1 MFPETVTQSLNEAVV
16 SQAASLEPEERQALL
31 LQYVKK
37 AGVLWSLAG
46 TEGYVMLESQ
56 HSTENFSALLPVWPH
71 KDLVGLWQRSD
82 MPDAQPAEIGL
93 DDFMQTW
100 LPGLAKNHIGLV
112 IFPVG
117 EGQSGMVLSAEELQQ
132 SLLEE

>member
-1 MFPETVTQSLNEAVV
+1 MFPETVTQSLNEAIIG
-16 SQAASLEPEERQALL
+16 QAASLEPEERLALL

-37 AGVLWSLAG
+37 AGILWSLTG
-46 TEGYVMLESQ
+46 TEGYVMLEPQ
-56 HSTENFSALLPVWPH
+56 HSAGNYTTLLPVWPH

-82 MPDAQPAEIGL
+82 MPDAEPAEISL
-93 DDFMQTW
+93 NDFMQTW
-100 LPGLAKNHIGLV
+100 LPGLAKNNVGLV

>member
-16 SQAASLEPEERQALL
+16 KQAASLEPEERQALF

-37 AGVLWSLAG
+37 ADTLWSLAG
-46 TEGYVMLESQ
+46 AEGYVMLEPQ
-56 HSTENFSALLPVWPH
+56 QEAEAFTALLPVWPH
-71 KDLVGLWQRSD
+71 QDLVGLWLRRD
-82 MPDAQPAEIGL
+82 MPEAQPASISL
-93 DDFMQTW
+93 TDFMQTW
-100 LPGLAKNHIGLV
+100 LPGLAKNNVGLI

-117 EGQSGMVLSAEELQQ
+117 EGQSGMVLSAEELEQ